1 MIQFSLSVQ
10 EIADIVGGTVH
21 GDASR
26 TISGVAKIEDAEPHT
41 ITFLSSKNFERY
53 LEGTGA
59 GCVIVDDKRELVNV
73 QSRSYIR
80 CSHPHK
86 AFVQLLESLLN
97 QMPKPETGIHPSA
110 VVSATANVNPT
121 ASIGPHAVIGDNA
134 TVGASTVVMS
144 GCVLGNNVSVGEH
157 SLLHP
162 HVVIEDDCIVGDRC
176 IVHAHAVIGSDGFG
190 YLENSD
196 GSFHKIPQVGNVVV
210 MNDVEIGAGACIDRA
225 ALGSTVVENGVKLDN
240 MVHLAHNVRIQ
251 TNTAIAAQSGIAGGT
266 IIGERNR
273 VAGQVGVVGYIQTAP
288 NVILGAQSG
297 VSKSITQPGV
307 YSGSPAMELKQRLKQ
322 EAVLR
327 RITKDA

>member
-1 MIQFSLSVQ
+1 
-10 EIADIVGGTVH
+10 
-21 GDASR
+21 
-26 TISGVAKIEDAEPHT
+26 
-41 ITFLSSKNFERY
+41 
-53 LEGTGA
+53 
-59 GCVIVDDKRELVNV
+59 
-73 QSRSYIR
+73 
-80 CSHPHK
+80 
-86 AFVQLLESLLN
+86 
-97 QMPKPETGIHPSA
+97 
-110 VVSATANVNPT
+110 
-121 ASIGPHAVIGDNA
+121 
-134 TVGASTVVMS
+134 MS

>member
-1 MIQFSLSVQ
+1 M
-10 EIADIVGGTVH
+10 
-21 GDASR
+21 
-26 TISGVAKIEDAEPHT
+26 
-41 ITFLSSKNFERY
+41 
-53 LEGTGA
+53 
-59 GCVIVDDKRELVNV
+59 
-73 QSRSYIR
+73 
-80 CSHPHK
+80 
-86 AFVQLLESLLN
+86 
-97 QMPKPETGIHPSA
+97 
-110 VVSATANVNPT
+110 
-121 ASIGPHAVIGDNA
+121 
-134 TVGASTVVMS
+134 
-144 GCVLGNNVSVGEH
+144 GNNVSVGEH